1 LLVPDKDR
9 DRFLSRLRKAGVLH
23 IKHVKEP
30 VSHEVDY
37 IDNRLQKIGRMV
49 ETLSEYYEE
58 DKALKDGMD
67 HEKQV
72 WDCCLQVEA
81 TVRDLKEVN
90 AQMEALQ
97 AELAW
102 YSEWGA
108 ADPEDIAKIEKT
120 GIKTALYKLSSKD
133 HAAVADRDDIHLLHK
148 KNGLYYVIL
157 ISAGEPD
164 LRFEK
169 VDMPERSP
177 EQINARMDD
186 LNNRRHVLTSS
197 LREKARHM
205 RAFRHCR
212 DKLASEKEFVQVRS
226 GMKGEEG
233 FSYMQGF
240 CPEKHTGRVTAMIK
254 EEGAGYLIEDPD
266 DTDHPPTLIT
276 NPAWIRIID
285 PVFKFMNTLP
295 GYREYD
301 ISPYF
306 LIFFSVFFA
315 MLIGD
320 AGYGTLFLGVTWVLR
335 RKFKKAPAQPFFLMY
350 LLSVCTMIWGAITGT
365 WFGIEKV
372 AELPFFNALVIP
384 QIDSFSS
391 RSQNSVIFICFVI
404 GAVQLS
410 IARIIKVAR
419 YINSPLAVAEAGW
432 VFILW
437 GMFFAAGRFV
447 LGRVF
452 PSFAF
457 WLLGG
462 GILMVLFFS
471 DPRKGWIKGAL
482 STLAD
487 LPLSVIGSFSDIVS
501 YLRLFAVGYASVVV
515 AQSFNNMAVGGGVD
529 SIAGSLMAALVLF
542 LGHALNIILG
552 FMAVIVHGIRLNML
566 EFSGHLGMQ
575 WTGKKYDPF
584 RSK

>member
-1 LLVPDKDR
+1 
-9 DRFLSRLRKAGVLH
+9 
-23 IKHVKEP
+23 
-30 VSHEVDY
+30 
-37 IDNRLQKIGRMV
+37 
-49 ETLSEYYEE
+49 
-58 DKALKDGMD
+58 
-67 HEKQV
+67 
-72 WDCCLQVEA
+72 
-81 TVRDLKEVN
+81 
-90 AQMEALQ
+90 
-97 AELAW
+97 
-102 YSEWGA
+102 
-108 ADPEDIAKIEKT
+108 
-120 GIKTALYKLSSKD
+120 
-133 HAAVADRDDIHLLHK
+133 
-148 KNGLYYVIL
+148 
-157 ISAGEPD
+157 
-164 LRFEK
+164 
-169 VDMPERSP
+169 
-177 EQINARMDD
+177 
-186 LNNRRHVLTSS
+186 
-197 LREKARHM
+197 
-205 RAFRHCR
+205 
-212 DKLASEKEFVQVRS
+212 
-226 GMKGEEG
+226 
-233 FSYMQGF
+233 
-240 CPEKHTGRVTAMIK
+240 MIK